1 MDLRAYYRKVR
12 EAEAGLAGEHIVMV
26 SLETEEGGK
35 SGIRTEVPRS
45 IAARLIAEGR
55 SRVASEEE
63 AERFHEANRE
73 AKARHEQEETARRV
87 QVMVIPSQE
96 FKKQRERS

>member
-63 AERFHEANRE
+63 TELFREANRE
-73 AKARHEQEETARRV
+73 AKARHEQEEAARRV